1 MKKVRGTELKI
12 SNAEFRF
19 LNEEVE
25 NILLL
30 ESHTCLPTAGRVLCT
45 TFLILATSY
54 LILFPN
60 NLHFPNTTLYL
71 LSK

>member
-25 NILLL
+25 KIQLP
-30 ESHTCLPTAGRVLCT
+30 ESPTWYFVLHTWYKIVVLGT
-45 TFLILATSY
+45 KI
-54 LILFPN
+54 
-60 NLHFPNTTLYL
+60 LYL